1 MSKQRPWTQ
10 TWIGGVRSAGVDLGY
25 PGQRL
30 GLPEEG
36 PDSVAGFG
44 RRLAA
49 LMIDWL
55 ICTWAIAQGLL
66 GMSSVDAA
74 WVGLLVFAVENVL
87 LVGTI
92 GMTFGMRLMNIRV
105 ATLDRG
111 RPRWVPTIART
122 VLLCLAV
129 PAVMLDRDRRGIHDR
144 VSATVV
150 VRT

>member
-1 MSKQRPWTQ
+1 M
-10 TWIGGVRSAGVDLGY
+10 
-25 PGQRL
+25 
-30 GLPEEG
+30 
-36 PDSVAGFG
+36 AGFG